1 MQEQNNKPKVS
12 LRVTQAS
19 LNQTAFD
26 FPRNKANIL
35 AAIDRAVSDGA
46 DLLCLEELALTGY
59 DAGDDFQK
67 TDNDEILEHLYD
79 IAAYAK
85 AQAPG
90 LLLSIGHPYFYA
102 DKNVAGT
109 TDRSKNALYNRW
121 NLPFDVQSF
130 WGDGRLLAMTAKSYL
145 FGYERGYETR
155 YFAEWSAADA
165 DQAGGLHGTIL
176 IDIPGQKEK
185 VPLGRPILRWVSES
199 GALHL
204 AHVVCEE
211 KWIASR
217 FNQPHGT
224 DEDYER
230 DGVPPAI
237 ARLAG
242 KQGLVLIVP
251 NASPPSAMKM
261 DKHRYLTKL
270 ASGYAGAVIDTDGL
284 GSSGSTFAQ
293 FGFRLIA
300 QEGVLQHEGRR
311 LSFNRVMADS
321 TDLELEPLAE
331 TNDFKAHAVFSVTR
345 AAKTDLPI
353 TPSAD
358 WDRIGGAAC
367 EAEEAVR
374 MAALWLFDYMRKT
387 KSQGIA
393 EAVSGGADSAFNAT
407 LVAIMVRLV
416 LTELGVEGFCQE
428 MAHLTYLDAIR
439 QAEKIEGIEG
449 AIRACL
455 ARLLTCVYMGTNN
468 SSNETR
474 TAARFLVQGDEE
486 TRGIGGTFFERNVQ
500 DLLDFYA
507 VVLAVPQTSLLPPV
521 RKAELVEAI
530 AQFLNR
536 RPGSATLD
544 DLSLAAAELRVAFPE
559 IDGVL
564 LSAADPRQSI
574 AYENIQARARQVLI
588 MLIANAEGKMAIAN
602 PNLDEARNAYA
613 TFGGDLHSG
622 TINLNAFLPKAQE
635 LEILRYLCE
644 NGMEGM
650 EPVASLALVLK
661 NKPTAELLPK
671 DDQGCVVQ
679 NDEEALGRSFLQMD
693 KLSHLMLMKRTGTFA
708 QRRLK
713 PAEIFDVC
721 RKDPVFADETVA
733 SLYNMLRLSYQRW
746 EMAQHKIHASPLA
759 PTFGV
764 SVDHQVSLRTPNLS
778 GGTRGG
784 LAELGLVLLFQIARA
799 NGRTWPVSED
809 EAAWRKRAVSDENFI
824 SAFEASL
831 RGNVSRAFD
840 LEFLDSLAAERGL
853 ATLFGKIPALYI
865 AWSQRHS

>member
-1 MQEQNNKPKVS
+1 MPNDNPLLT
-12 LRVTQAS
+12 LRVMQAS

-35 AAIDRAVSDGA
+35 AAIDRAAEQGA
-46 DLLCLEELALTGY
+46 DLLCFEELALTGY

-67 TDNDEILEHLYD
+67 TDNDEILEHLFD

-85 AQAPG
+85 AQAPD

-102 DKNVAGT
+102 DKNIAGAS
-109 TDRSKNALYNRW
+109 DRTKNALYNRW

-130 WGDGRLLAMTAKSYL
+130 IGQGRLWAMTAKSYL

-165 DQAGGLHGTIL
+165 DQAGGADGTIL

-185 VPLGRPILRWVSES
+185 VPLGRPVLRWES
-199 GALHL
+199 SQGALHL

-217 FNQPHGT
+217 FNQPHAT
-224 DEDYER
+224 DDDYAR
-230 DGVPPAI
+230 DGVPPAV

-242 KQGLVLIVP
+242 KTGLVLIVP
-251 NASPPSAMKM
+251 NASPPSLMKM
-261 DKHRYLTKL
+261 DKHRHLAQL
-270 ASGYAGAVIDTDGL
+270 ASNYAGAVIDTDGL

-300 QEGVLQHEGRR
+300 QDGVLKHEGRR
-311 LSFNRVMADS
+311 LSFRRVMTDCADIAL
-321 TDLELEPLAE
+321 DPLDSA
-331 TNDFKAHAVFSVTR
+331 NGFQAQACFSVSS
-345 AAKTDLPI
+345 AAKPSL
-353 TPSAD
+353 TPAPSLT
-358 WDRIGGAAC
+358 WDRLGANTG
-367 EAEEAVR
+367 AEETVR

-407 LVAIMVRLV
+407 LVAIMVRLA

-439 QAEKIEGIEG
+439 QAEKVEGIEG

-468 SSNETR
+468 SSDETR
-474 TAARFLVQGDEE
+474 AAARFLVQGDEK
-486 TRGIGGTFFERNVQ
+486 TRGIGGTFLERNVQ

-521 RKAELVEAI
+521 RKAELVTAI
-530 AQFLNR
+530 AAFLNR

-588 MLIANAEGKMAIAN
+588 MLIANTEGKMAIAN

-622 TINLNAFLPKAQE
+622 TVNLNAFIPKARE

-644 NGMEGM
+644 QGLDGF

-671 DDQGCVVQ
+671 DDQGRVVQ
-679 NDEEALGRSFLQMD
+679 NDEEALGRSFAQMD
-693 KLSHLMLMKRTGTFA
+693 RLSGLMLSVRAGAYK

-713 PAEIFDVC
+713 PIEIFEDC
-721 RKDPVFADETVA
+721 QQDPLFASETEA
-733 SLYNMLRLSYQRW
+733 ALYNMICLSYRRW

-778 GGTRGG
+778 GGARGG
-784 LAELGLVLLFQIARA
+784 LVDLGLSLLFKNARDKGLA
-799 NGRTWPVSED
+799 WPTIENEKAWHKRALSD
-809 EAAWRKRAVSDENFI
+809 EAFIAAFDE
-824 SAFEASL
+824 AL
-831 RGNVSRAFD
+831 RGKGAFVFD
-840 LEFLDSLAAERGL
+840 LEALAREVEADGL
-853 ATLFGKIPALYI
+853 ASLFGALPACYL
-865 AWSQRHS
+865 AWSQSS